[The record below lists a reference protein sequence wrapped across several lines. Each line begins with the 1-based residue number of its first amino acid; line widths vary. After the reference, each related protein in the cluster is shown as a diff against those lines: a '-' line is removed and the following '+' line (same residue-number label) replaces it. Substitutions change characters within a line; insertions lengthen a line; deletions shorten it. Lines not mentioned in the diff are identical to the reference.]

1 MKLSNTMTEMQVLD
15 AIEGLLRTADDGIDA
30 IIKANYPNNT
40 HEDISS
46 VLSASLLAWNAMLE
60 IDDIKRKALR

>member
-15 AIEGLLRTADDGIDA
+15 AIEGLLRTADEGIDA

-46 VLSASLLAWNAMLE
+46 VLSASLLAWNAILE

>member
-15 AIEGLLRTADDGIDA
+15 AIGGLLRTADEGIDA
-30 IIKANYPNNT
+30 IIKANYPNNK

-46 VLSASLLAWNAMLE
+46 VLSASLLAWDAILE